1 MGYIG
6 PLVINQLRNS
16 FPDAF
21 LVGYDMGY
29 FASSLTNSSF
39 LPENQLD
46 MQLFGD
52 VRNIQG
58 SVFKDVD
65 VVIYLAAISNDA
77 MGHSFEEATLD
88 VNYKSAIKI
97 AKRAKDAGAKA
108 FVFASSCSMYGAAND
123 AARTEKS
130 DLNPLTAYAKSK
142 VYAERDL
149 EPLANENFT
158 VTCLRFATACGM
170 SSRLR
175 LDLVLNDFVA
185 GAVSSGKVNILSD
198 GSPWRPLI
206 HVKDM
211 ARAIKWAVVRDADC
225 GGQFL
230 AINAGSNK
238 WNYQVI
244 DLAQAVSKVIPG
256 VRVITNKDAVPDKR
270 SYRVNFELFEK
281 LAPNDQ
287 PICNLTDTIQELYDG
302 LIAMS
307 FDNIDFRNS
316 NFMRLSLL
324 NSLQEKKHLN
334 KDLTWAF
341 KPSPKNQIESIIES

>member
-6 PLVINQLRNS
+6 PVVVNQLRSS

-46 MQLFGD
+46 MQIFGD
-52 VRNIQG
+52 VRNIPV
-58 SVFKDVD
+58 SVFNDID
-65 VVIYLAAISNDA
+65 AVIYLAAISNDA
-77 MGHSFEEATLD
+77 MGHSFEEVTLD
-88 VNYKSAIKI
+88 VNYKSAIKV
-97 AKRAKDAGAKA
+97 AKSAKDAGAKS
-108 FVFASSCSMYGAAND
+108 FIFASSCSIYGAAND
-123 AARTEKS
+123 KARTEES
-130 DLNPLTAYAKSK
+130 DVNPLTAYAKSK

-149 EPLANENFT
+149 EPLADENFT

-170 SSRLR
+170 SPRLR

-198 GSPWRPLI
+198 GSPWRPVI

-211 ARAIKWAVVRDADC
+211 ARAIKWAVERNANN
-225 GGQFL
+225 GGTFL
-230 AINAGSNK
+230 TVNAGSNK
-238 WNYQVI
+238 WNYQVL
-244 DLAQAVSKVIPG
+244 DLAQAVSKVISG
-256 VRVITNKDAVPDKR
+256 VRISTNKDAVPDRR

-302 LIAMS
+302 LISMS

-316 NFMRLSLL
+316 NFMRLGLL
-324 NSLQEKKHLN
+324 NSLREKNHLN
-334 KDLTWAF
+334 EELSWVF
-341 KPSPKNQIESIIES
+341 KPSQKESIIY